1 MSEQIPN
8 MDYNA
13 DEVIKGFKEKFRWAK
28 ADEVQ
33 AVVKPKKIWLRL
45 LLSLL
50 ATSIAGG
57 IIYYN
62 MQILINLI

>member
-33 AVVKPKKIWLRL
+33 AVVKPKKYGFGCFFPCSQQVLQAELFIIICFLR
-45 LLSLL
+45 
-50 ATSIAGG
+50 
-57 IIYYN
+57 
-62 MQILINLI
+62 